1 MTPRQF
7 LDMTTVL
14 AAIGILLLAGWTLYI
29 AYFKLGKVLDL
40 MEQASGTRLE
50 PIFSGPKG
58 RIYLMIEVSEMA
70 CDPRFALTIGRVKQ
84 SEVDAIPAAFRRMA
98 RIHSRVNMLA
108 MALLAAS
115 AGLEAT
121 GWFD

>member
-14 AAIGILLLAGWTLYI
+14 AATGILLQAGWSLYI

-40 MEQASGTRLE
+40 MEQASGRRLE
-50 PIFSGPKG
+50 PISSGPKG

-70 CDPRFALTIGRVKQ
+70 SDPLFALTIGRVKQ
-84 SEVDAIPAAFRRMA
+84 SEVDAIPDTFKRMA
-98 RIHSRVNMLA
+98 RIHSRVNILV

-115 AGLEAT
+115 VGLEAT